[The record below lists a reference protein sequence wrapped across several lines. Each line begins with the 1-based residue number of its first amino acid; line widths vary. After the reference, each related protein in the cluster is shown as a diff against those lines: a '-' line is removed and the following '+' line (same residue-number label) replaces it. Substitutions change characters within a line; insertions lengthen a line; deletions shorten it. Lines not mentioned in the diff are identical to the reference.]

1 MSTATQLMTAEELI
15 KLPGGSCRYELVK
28 GELLTMP
35 LAGEER
41 GVLIV
46 NVAVP
51 LALHVRRNDLGIV
64 YGAETGFQIESN
76 PDTVLGP
83 DIAFVSKDRLKENGI
98 SSGYR
103 LGAPDLAVE
112 VISPRDSSKRVEQ
125 KVQRWLAGGALTV
138 WTVDPKTRTVK
149 VYQSMSSVTV
159 LGETEVLTGGTLL
172 PGFKLPV
179 AEIFI

>member
-1 MSTATQLMTAEELI
+1 MSAATHLMTAEELI

-35 LAGEER
+35 LAGEEH
-41 GVLIV
+41 GVLIM
-46 NVAVP
+46 NIALP
-51 LALHVRRNDLGIV
+51 LAQHVRRNDLGIV
-64 YGAETGFQIESN
+64 YGADTGFQIESN

-83 DIAFVSKDRLKENGI
+83 DIAFVLKDRLKETGI

-103 LGAPDLAVE
+103 VGAPDLAVE

-149 VYQSMSSVTV
+149 VYQSNSAAMEF
-159 LGETEVLTGGTLL
+159 GEADVLTGGTIL

-179 AEIFI
+179 TEIFI